1 MVTFEVNRRSV
12 VLVYEP
18 TFTTPAWVRREL
30 KSYGKVKVSRGFSFL
45 AEDLIDGPEED
56 DADIEPVQ
64 PFRFRFAE
72 HSGGYFKIPGRI
84 LGIDNE
90 VWIDESRWL
99 ERKLFIAERNV
110 GIFRRIAKV
119 KGDGATIVV
128 GGNAP
133 GAISA
138 TSFDELLRRFPNS
151 IEVDRYAS
159 ARVEVIIGEFFDSMR
174 SARDAYETYL
184 SRRRS
189 VVDRRPL
196 RQIELFQ
203 AEIDKYVYLR
213 DLIATWLERATD
225 YSELDWQRMIVK
237 VILLLLPKYVA
248 VLENVE
254 IADFYSTPGQRRRR
268 YIDLCLVDAGGTIDV
283 IEIKKPFD
291 DAIVSRSLYR
301 DNSIPTRELA
311 GSIMQAEKYIFHLSK
326 WGVAGEQVL
335 NERYRG
341 KLPGALSLRITNP
354 KAMII
359 MGRDRKPDG
368 RPALS
373 DQQTFDLEVIK
384 RKYANMLDIL
394 TYDDLLRRLSAII
407 ASLTERQAEAA
418 LAEPPLSPVPP
429 GAMTPAAR

>member
-1 MVTFEVNRRSV
+1 MSVSFEVNRRAV
-12 VLVYEP
+12 ILVYTP
-18 TFTTPAWVRREL
+18 DFTTPAWVRREL
-30 KSYGKVKVSRGFSFL
+30 STHGEVKVSRGFTFL
-45 AEDLIDGPEED
+45 AADLIDGPTEGD
-56 DADIEPVQ
+56 DESEPVP
-64 PFRFRFAE
+64 PFRFRFADY
-72 HSGGYFKIPGRI
+72 SDGYFKISGRI

-90 VWIDESRWL
+90 VWIDETRWL
-99 ERKLFIAERNV
+99 ERKTFIAERNV

-119 KGDGATIVV
+119 KGDTATIVV

-133 GAISA
+133 GAISSA
-138 TSFDELLRRFPNS
+138 SFDELLRRFPNS

-159 ARVEVIIGEFFDSMR
+159 ARVEVIIGEFFDSLR

-189 VVDRRPL
+189 TVSRRPL
-196 RQIELFQ
+196 RQVELFQ

-213 DLIATWLERATD
+213 DLIATWLETAAT

-237 VILLLLPKYVA
+237 VILLILPKYIA

-268 YIDLCLVDAGGTIDV
+268 FIDLCLVDAGGNIDV

-326 WGVAGEQVL
+326 WGVAGEQAL

-341 KLPGALSLRITNP
+341 DLPGAVSLRITNP

-359 MGRDRKPDG
+359 MGRDRRAG
-368 RPALS
+368 GQPALS
-373 DQQTFDLEVIK
+373 DQQMFDLEVIK

-407 ASLTERQAEAA
+407 ASLTERQAGAA
-418 LAEPPLSPVPP
+418 VDIPQA
-429 GAMTPAAR
+429 T